1 MGMNRVAQRLR
12 ARAYQPSAGQV
23 RAMFARI
30 RQAQLQV
37 RALPGQLELP
47 LNQPPPEK

>member
-1 MGMNRVAQRLR
+1 MSMNRVARRLR

-30 RQAQLQV
+30 RRDALRV
-37 RALPGQLELP
+37 RPLPGQLELP
-47 LNQPPPEK
+47 LNQDPTK